1 MSAPT
6 SDRLGTG
13 VVGLDT
19 ILGGGLPRN
28 RLYLIHG
35 EPGAG
40 KTTLALQFLLEGAR
54 AGESGLFVTLS
65 ETKDELE
72 AVARSHGWSLGGVG
86 VYEVRASEEHLRPE
100 EQYTAFH
107 PSEVEL
113 GSALQALLDEVE
125 RLKPARLV
133 IDSLSEM
140 RLLARDPLRYRR
152 QIAALKQFF
161 LTRGATVLFLDDPG
175 AKTADHQFLTLAH
188 GVVLLERYT
197 PAYGRERR
205 RLQVTKLRGVEFHGG
220 YHDFAIRRGGL
231 RVFPCLVAADH
242 RHPAAPGQV
251 ASGVR
256 GLDAMLGGGPARGTS
271 QLVLGP
277 AGVGKSTVCLQ
288 YALAAAARGEHAT
301 IYSFDEGLETILTRA
316 TALGMDPRPHM
327 ESGRL
332 HVEQI
337 DPAMMS
343 PGEFMGRVR
352 EAVERRGARA
362 VVIDSLNGYLNAMPG
377 EQYLVIQ
384 MHELL
389 TYLAQQGVF
398 TLVVMAQHG
407 LVGRDQ
413 ESPVDVS
420 YLADTVLLLRYFEY
434 GGRVH
439 KAISVVKNRAGRH
452 EDTIREL
459 QISSAGV
466 RVGSPLTAFRGV
478 LTGTPEYTGQAGP
491 LMETKSH
498 DG

>member
-1 MSAPT
+1 
-6 SDRLGTG
+6 
-13 VVGLDT
+13 
-19 ILGGGLPRN
+19 
-28 RLYLIHG
+28 
-35 EPGAG
+35 
-40 KTTLALQFLLEGAR
+40 
-54 AGESGLFVTLS
+54 
-65 ETKDELE
+65 
-72 AVARSHGWSLGGVG
+72 
-86 VYEVRASEEHLRPE
+86 
-100 EQYTAFH
+100 
-107 PSEVEL
+107 
-113 GSALQALLDEVE
+113 
-125 RLKPARLV
+125 
-133 IDSLSEM
+133 M

-152 QIAALKQFF
+152 QVAALKQYF

-242 RHPAAPGQV
+242 RHAVASGQV
-251 ASGVR
+251 ASGVPE
-256 GLDAMLGGGPARGTS
+256 LDALLSGGPARGTS

-301 IYSFDEGLETILTRA
+301 FYSFDEGLETILTRG

-352 EAVERRGARA
+352 EAVERREARV

-420 YLADTVLLLRYFEY
+420 YLADSVLLLRYFEY
-434 GGRVH
+434 AGRVH

-452 EDTIREL
+452 EDAIREL
-459 QISSAGV
+459 RISSAGV
-466 RVGSPLTAFRGV
+466 RVGDPLTAFRGV